1 MITKDLFSTLNII
14 TDIIYSE
21 QAKLKRHEIHC
32 HMLGAIGQTYL
43 LINTFEKL
51 KNKDDLIKFHKD
63 LYSIQEI
70 LFSLRGTIKEKKLFT
85 RLNSCIDTFIV
96 QLYLFNKDIK
106 ITELTH
112 NIKVVNYQ
120 DWVHFPI
127 SLYDNFEECR
137 NKKYEPI
144 NDKSECSPVTDAAI
158 GNWMNTVLPAI
169 AENEEEKTKKILHGY
184 SLEQFKPL
192 IKEDAINILSV
203 KFISRLFSYLGR
215 EEVVGF
221 GKRNKYVENILNI
234 VPKLKN
240 SYLHNDIDECYS
252 ELITNIN
259 SLTSDVER
267 YRFNNKDETYSKYK
281 YNMKDVEVAFY
292 IKNIVKSI
300 SVVKET
306 VLKNKEK
313 ESN

>member
-70 LFSLRGTIKEKKLFT
+70 LFSLRGTIKKKKLFT
-85 RLNSCIDTFIV
+85 KLNSCIDTFIV

-112 NIKVVNYQ
+112 NIKVGNYQ

-127 SLYDNFEECR
+127 SLYDSFEECR

-144 NDKSECSPVTDAAI
+144 NDKSECSPVTDTAI
-158 GNWMNTVLPAI
+158 GN
-169 AENEEEKTKKILHGY
+169 
-184 SLEQFKPL
+184 
-192 IKEDAINILSV
+192 
-203 KFISRLFSYLGR
+203 
-215 EEVVGF
+215 
-221 GKRNKYVENILNI
+221 
-234 VPKLKN
+234 
-240 SYLHNDIDECYS
+240 
-252 ELITNIN
+252 
-259 SLTSDVER
+259 
-267 YRFNNKDETYSKYK
+267 
-281 YNMKDVEVAFY
+281 
-292 IKNIVKSI
+292 
-300 SVVKET
+300 
-306 VLKNKEK
+306 
-313 ESN
+313 